1 MIGGDYMANSDYIL
15 FLDESSET
23 KTNPYLLL
31 GGIIIS
37 RSNYK
42 KYLIPSIQA
51 TKSILGNSNI
61 VFHYTDILKKQKD
74 FKILCS
80 DAEMNTKFWTSLRE
94 NIDETE
100 FKVIT
105 AYTNVKEYFN
115 EYPEFSHDI
124 YEILFS
130 SVINSYIHFLI
141 KNKARGSIVFE
152 SREETQNR
160 KIQKHYFNI
169 LQNGTNVYMPEAI
182 DKYITTTSF
191 TVKEENSIG
200 LQIADIVAYNCV
212 RYINGYQI
220 QHSMWNVLESKIYDG
235 YKDNVNSYG
244 LVKLF

>member
-80 DAEMNTKFWTSLRE
+80 DAEMNTKFWISLRK

-220 QHSMWNVLESKIYDG
+220 QHGIWDILESKIYDG
-235 YKDNVNSYG
+235 YKKDINSYG

>member
-1 MIGGDYMANSDYIL
+1 MANSDYIL

-105 AYTNVKEYFN
+105 AYTNAKEYFN

>member
-1 MIGGDYMANSDYIL
+1 MANSDYIL

>member
-80 DAEMNTKFWTSLRE
+80 DADLQIKFWASLRKS
-94 NIDETE
+94 IDETD

-105 AYTNVKEYFN
+105 AYTNVKEYLN

-130 SVINSYIHFLI
+130 SIINSYIHFLI

-160 KIQKHYFNI
+160 KIQKHYFSI
-169 LQNGTNVYMPEAI
+169 LQNGTNIYIPEAI

-200 LQIADIVAYNCV
+200 LQMADIVAYNCI

-235 YKDNVNSYG
+235 YKNNVNSYG

>member
-169 LQNGTNVYMPEAI
+169 LQNDTNVYMPEAI

>member
-1 MIGGDYMANSDYIL
+1 MQKSDYIL
-15 FLDESSET
+15 FLDESAET

-37 RSNYK
+37 RNNYK
-42 KYLIPSIQA
+42 QSLIPSIQN

-61 VFHYTDILKKQKD
+61 IFHYTNMLKKQKD
-74 FKILCS
+74 FKMMCS
-80 DAEMNTKFWTSLRE
+80 NTDMCINFWDSLRKSI
-94 NIDETE
+94 NDVD

-105 AYTNVKEYFN
+105 TYTNVKEYSN
-115 EYPEFSHDI
+115 EYPEFSHDV

-130 SVINSYIHFLI
+130 SIINNYIHFLI

-160 KIQKHYFNI
+160 KIQKHYFHI
-169 LQNGTNVYMPEAI
+169 LQNGTNIYIPEAI
-182 DKYITTTSF
+182 DRYITTTSF

-200 LQIADIVAYNCV
+200 LQMADIVAYNCV
-212 RYINGYQI
+212 RHINGYKI
-220 QHSMWNVLESKIYDG
+220 QHSMWDVLEPKIYDG
-235 YKDNVNSYG
+235 YKEDINSYG

>member
-1 MIGGDYMANSDYIL
+1 MANSDYIL

-200 LQIADIVAYNCV
+200 LQIADIIAYNCV

>member
-61 VFHYTDILKKQKD
+61 VFHYTDILKKQKA

-212 RYINGYQI
+212 RYINGYQT
-220 QHSMWNVLESKIYDG
+220 QHGIWDILDSKIYDG
-235 YKDNVNSYG
+235 YKKDINSYG